1 MITSFHF
8 FQFERLRCILLSDF
22 FFIDEI
28 SREEEWKKLER
39 NETKWF
45 FVVFISRRRGF
56 LDIKIYRKF
65 TENRDENF
73 RICFTT
79 LNCYIVTLNCYILR
93 FMRIMVRSRIFIHV
107 QVYKKK
113 KDMHRNI

>member
-39 NETKWF
+39 NETKRF
-45 FVVFISRRRGF
+45 FVVFISRGF
-56 LDIKIYRKF
+56 LDIKIYRKIGMKMKIF
-65 TENRDENF
+65 VF
-73 RICFTT
+73 
-79 LNCYIVTLNCYILR
+79 V
-93 FMRIMVRSRIFIHV
+93 SRH
-107 QVYKKK
+107 
-113 KDMHRNI
+113 

>member
-39 NETKWF
+39 NETK
-45 FVVFISRRRGF
+45 RNGF
-56 LDIKIYRKF
+56 SLYLF
-65 TENRDENF
+65 RDVEGSW
-73 RICFTT
+73 
-79 LNCYIVTLNCYILR
+79 ILR
-93 FMRIMVRSRIFIHV
+93 FTG
-107 QVYKKK
+107 K
-113 KDMHRNI
+113 